1 MAKKSKIKADIEAE
15 CIAIVDRERVM
26 WEDAVCYVTEKVG
39 FKMREMV
46 RTFRKNYWGVFD
58 KPIDPITG
66 REKVWIPQSMSTVD
80 DVTKNIDIDQKDI
93 DFNARTPKGY
103 ELTDLTRAAVK
114 ETLGKMYFGETLDQD
129 ERQCV
134 IDGTVVWKT
143 WEDNSTGKPVLKRK
157 TIDLLHV
164 YIDPTEQDIQSAY
177 RFTERG
183 LLLPAQIESMTGWL
197 NTKDVVGVEGLDKN
211 DSRRG
216 ARSLNKGTGKFSD
229 VWEMWGKIPKWLT
242 TGDKKAEDAMDEVDG
257 HIIVSGLEAQGPR
270 LHLVELNTRKD
281 KFGQSL
287 KPYEEWRPCK
297 IAGRWYGLGYI
308 ERILALQEWLNTTD
322 NIRINRSY
330 VSQLGLFKIKKGK
343 GITPQMLSR
352 LPVNGAILV
361 NDMDDIQQFETQE
374 VGATS
379 YKDEEVIKEW
389 VIKVTSAYPISAGDT
404 MPASTSATASAIAN
418 TNAKSS
424 YTLFK
429 EATGHFLER
438 WIDRH
443 ALPIIAK
450 TIEVGDVVRLSS
462 SDEQY
467 KKIVERVVAIS
478 LEKEMEELYAKGQ
491 IPTAEQLEQAIQVQE
506 DKLRK
511 QPQMFIKL
519 TQKLIAEEVDTKVK
533 ITNEDLDTQVTVQN
547 LLTMLQIAPE
557 YKEPIIKQVYDLLG
571 LEQPS
576 LPKQAQQPALPGQ
589 PMPGGQ
595 PQQNVSP
602 INLQQ
607 LAQPAPAV
615 Q

>member
-1 MAKKSKIKADIEAE
+1 MKKKTKIKADIEQE
-15 CIAIVDRERVM
+15 CIAIVNRERVM

-58 KPIDPITG
+58 EPIDPITG
-66 REKVWIPQSMSTVD
+66 REKVWIPLGMSIVD
-80 DVTKNIDIDQKDI
+80 DVTKNIDIDQKDV
-93 DFNARTPKGY
+93 DFIARTPKGY
-103 ELTDLTRAAVK
+103 ALTDLTRASVK
-114 ETLGKMYFGETLDQD
+114 EYLGKMYFGQTLDED

-143 WEDNSTGKPVLKRK
+143 WEDKSTGKPIMKRR
-157 TIDLLHV
+157 TVDLLHV

-183 LLLPAQIESMTGWL
+183 LQLPSQIEAMTGWV
-197 NTKDVVGVEGLDKN
+197 NTDDIEGVEGLDKN

-216 ARSLNKGTGKFSD
+216 ARSFNRGTGKFVD
-229 VWEMWGKIPKWLT
+229 VWETWGKIPKWLV
-242 TGDKKAEDAMDEVDG
+242 TGDKKADDAMEEIDG

-270 LHLVELNTRKD
+270 LHLVEENTRKD
-281 KFGQSL
+281 KFGNSL

-297 IAGRWYGLGYI
+297 IAGRWYGLGYM

-361 NDMDDIQQFETQE
+361 NDMDDIEQFQTSE

-389 VIKVTSAYPISAGDT
+389 AVKVTSAYPISAGDT

-418 TNAKSS
+418 TNSKSS

-450 TIEVGDVVRLSS
+450 TIKVGDVVRLSS

-467 KKIVERVVAIS
+467 KAIVERVVAIA
-478 LEKEMEELYAKGQ
+478 LEKEMEDLYSQGL
-491 IPTAEQLEQAIQVQE
+491 IPTEQQVQDAIQMQE
-506 DKLRK
+506 SKLRK
-511 QPQMFIKL
+511 QPQIFIEMVDN
-519 TQKLIAEEVDTKVK
+519 LIAEEVDTKVK
-533 ITNEDLDTQVTVQN
+533 ITNEDLDTSVTVQN
-547 LLTMLQIAPE
+547 LLTMLQLAPE
-557 YKEPIIKQVYDLLG
+557 YKDSIVKQVYDLLG
-571 LEQPS
+571 LEQPQTPRQQAPQQMPAQNIAPMN
-576 LPKQAQQPALPGQ
+576 LQQITQRAQQPQ
-589 PMPGGQ
+589 M
-595 PQQNVSP
+595 
-602 INLQQ
+602 
-607 LAQPAPAV
+607 
-615 Q
+615 